1 MVVLLLAKNR
11 KSKSFTNKSIKQS
24 KRSARGRVGKKNKG
38 QNRKATSAS
47 RGRLGGGGPAPHNP
61 SKRTQ
66 TTTSEPEELTPGS
79 LEETSSLRET
89 GSTFKADELELKIV
103 RQRIYQI

>member
-1 MVVLLLAKNR
+1 MIVLLLAKSR

-38 QNRKATSAS
+38 QNRKAPASAS

-66 TTTSEPEELTPGS
+66 TMTSELEELTPGS
-79 LEETSSLRET
+79 PEETSLRET
-89 GSTFKADELELKIV
+89 GTPLRLTN
-103 RQRIYQI
+103 